1 MIYLVCLEYPRTE
14 VEWHVQIPAILRS
27 RIVESERDRPAGV
40 CLYEI
45 RQVYFITHTH
55 IHTHTGCMP
64 FVKSI
69 TLNLNFM

>member
-40 CLYEI
+40 YEM
-45 RQVYFITHTH
+45 RQVYFSTHTH
-55 IHTHTGCMP
+55 THTHTQQLCLC
-64 FVKSI
+64 KI
-69 TLNLNFM
+69 YYTEC